1 MQYNKFHNSQNKLVR
16 IADIFIPS
24 CNRVLELQHSS
35 ISQKEVEER
44 YYDYENLFN
53 LELIWLLD
61 GTNLKTFHISD
72 SQILIIFNINQKLM
86 YESFLHKTRWVY
98 IDLKSEIIK
107 FKPCDVKCD
116 MIDVISTKILTS
128 DFCDV
133 IQQNN
138 KSLDQLFAKSD
149 EQEIIQCN
157 MYLNQRGAGC
167 GKTYESVNIAYQI
180 ANSND
185 PKQRFS
191 EKKY

>member
-157 MYLNQRGAGC
+157 MYLNQRGVGC
-167 GKTYESVNIAYQI
+167 GKTYESVNI